1 MHTMHI
7 FAGIGG
13 GLLADRILGHTPL
26 VAVEWEPYACQILR
40 ERVADGWFPGM
51 HVWEG
56 DVQLFDPSEYTGRV
70 DCIHAGFPCQD
81 ISVAGKQA
89 GIAEGTRSGLY
100 REVLRIAGIVRPPYI
115 FLENVA
121 AITSKGLDQ
130 VLKDLAEMGYDSKWA
145 CLRASDVGAPH
156 HRDRWWCLAQSIS
169 ERTGSICREA
179 DSDRG
184 WNTRRDEPTLRQAH
198 RENGSSGT
206 DTTSSTS
213 GDVVDTRREGILQR
227 GFDVDAPEKVQFK
240 GGVRGDVLSGGSNE
254 EGTDVA
260 DTECVGQQG
269 QGEHVRPCGS
279 KAHQDREATR
289 TVNCGEKWPGYWDI
303 EPDVGRVAHGV
314 PNRVQR
320 LEGLGNAQVP
330 LQAAVAFHILYT
342 S

>member
-1 MHTMHI
+1 MRTMHL

-156 HRDRWWCLAQSIS
+156 HRDRWWCLAYTKSEQRNGGNYNAGKLMEHGSIS
-169 ERTGSICREA
+169 EFGNRSWKVNISDSLFKGLEGQREITCRTGTEQQDA
-179 DSDRG
+179 
-184 WNTRRDEPTLRQAH
+184 
-198 RENGSSGT
+198 
-206 DTTSSTS
+206 
-213 GDVVDTRREGILQR
+213 GDPR
-227 GFDVDAPEKVQFK
+227 
-240 GGVRGDVLSGGSNE
+240 
-254 EGTDVA
+254 
-260 DTECVGQQG
+260 
-269 QGEHVRPCGS
+269 
-279 KAHQDREATR
+279 
-289 TVNCGEKWPGYWDI
+289 WWDI
-303 EPDVGRVAHGV
+303 EPDVGRVAHGI

-320 LEGLGNAQVP
+320 LKGLGNAQVP
-330 LQAAVAFHILYT
+330 LQAAVAFQILFT